1 MIANYVCGIRINLN
15 FLYDQFQAN
24 SLSMKAIEMWHIIIT

>member
-15 FLYDQFQAN
+15 FLCDQFQAN
-24 SLSMKAIEMWHIIIT
+24 SLSTEAIEM